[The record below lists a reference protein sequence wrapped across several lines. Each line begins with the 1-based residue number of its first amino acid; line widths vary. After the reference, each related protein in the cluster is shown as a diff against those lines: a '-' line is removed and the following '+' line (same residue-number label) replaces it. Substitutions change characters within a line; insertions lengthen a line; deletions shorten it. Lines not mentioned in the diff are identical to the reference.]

1 MQLCRIGIKH
11 YIYGLFLIHFSKINE
26 MNLPNS
32 KMSYIKL
39 ILFILI
45 IFIQQIHAQVPH
57 KVIQPLMGSVSVS
70 LSTGLTIPFTD
81 YNESQ
86 VGFIWKGSAN
96 YYFNTYSNQFVSIKA
111 FGGTGYL
118 TGKDEKKVPTEFNTK
133 ILFFGTGINYGYR
146 ISNRFFPSL
155 MIGLSYLS
163 FDPKNIDGNKLP
175 NNKANVYS
183 KNDVNFN
190 LDADI
195 QYLVSNNVTVNITA
209 GYAINFND
217 WLDDVKAGKNKDNFY
232 TIMLGVNYFFMS
244 DGDDD
249 NDGVG
254 NSIDLCP
261 NTKEGLT
268 VDQFGCPVDS
278 DRDGVPDYLDQSPY
292 TPSGVVVDSEG
303 RPIDSDGDG
312 IPDYID
318 RCPKTPKG
326 IEVDRFGCPIDLDYD
341 GVPNYLDQCPN
352 TPRGVKV
359 DQKGCPLDSDS
370 DGVPDYLDKCPGTTK
385 GEAVDSAGCPP
396 VPQKLLLGASTF
408 FEPDQAV
415 LLPSTFSEL
424 DKIAEIIRQN
434 PSIKWRIEGHTDNS
448 GDYEKNK
455 LLSLKRAQAV
465 FNYFISKNIDKNK
478 FEIAGLGQDY
488 PITDNTTPK
497 ERERNRRVEI
507 IRLN

>member
-1 MQLCRIGIKH
+1 M
-11 YIYGLFLIHFSKINE
+11 NE
-26 MNLPNS
+26 PDS
-32 KMSYIKL
+32 KMTYIKL
-39 ILFILI
+39 ILFIAI
-45 IFIQQIHAQVPH
+45 IFIQQIPAQVQQRIIH
-57 KVIQPLMGSVSVS
+57 PLMGSVSVS

-86 VGFIWKGSAN
+86 VGFIWKGSAS
-96 YYFNTYSNQFVSIKA
+96 YYFNTYSNQFVSLKI
-111 FGGTGYL
+111 FGGSGYL
-118 TGKDEKKVPTEFNTK
+118 KGKDERRYPAEFNTT
-133 ILFFGTGINYGYR
+133 ISFFGTGINYGYR

-183 KNDVNFN
+183 KNDVNLN
-190 LDADI
+190 LDVDL
-195 QYLVSNNVTVNITA
+195 QYLVSNNMTINFTT

-217 WLDDVKAGKNKDNFY
+217 WLDDVKAGKSKDNFY
-232 TIMLGVNYFFMS
+232 TMMLGVSYFFMA
-244 DGDDD
+244 DADDD

-254 NSIDLCP
+254 NSIDLCSD
-261 NTKEGLT
+261 TKEGIT

-303 RPIDSDGDG
+303 RPIDSDSDG
-312 IPDYID
+312 IPDYLD

-326 IEVDRFGCPIDLDYD
+326 IEVDRSGCPIDWDYD
-341 GVPNYLDQCPN
+341 GVPDYLDKCAN

-359 DQKGCPLDSDS
+359 DENGCPLDSDA
-370 DGVPDYLDKCPGTTK
+370 DGVPDYLDKCPGTAK
-385 GEAVDSAGCPP
+385 GETVDSTGCPP

-415 LLPSTFSEL
+415 LLPSAFSEL
-424 DKIAEIIRQN
+424 DKVVEIIRQN
-434 PSIKWRIEGHTDNS
+434 PLIKWRIEGHTDNS
-448 GDYEKNK
+448 GDYDKNK
-455 LLSLKRAQAV
+455 LLSLRRAQAV

-478 FEIAGLGQDY
+478 FEIVGLGQDY
-488 PITDNTTPK
+488 PITDNATPEGK
-497 ERERNRRVEI
+497 ERNRRVEI